1 MNLDKRRSEKHS
13 LNEGKA
19 RFKVKIGEFEF
30 ELEGEESYVKSKLEE
45 LLKIIPLEKFLK
57 GEKEVQSSFNL
68 KDLEGIAEYT
78 PEGKLYLTV
87 PADSLT
93 SKEALGI
100 ILYAVYPNRLSDEEL
115 SEMLSLCWKPTRKEA
130 VRARASELKREGKI
144 IAIEGRYGLSG
155 AGLQWIKNEVLQR
168 LKH

>member
-1 MNLDKRRSEKHS
+1 M
-13 LNEGKA
+13 NEGKA
-19 RFKVKIGEFEF
+19 RFKIKVGEFEF

-45 LLKIIPLEKFLK
+45 LLKVIPLEKFLK
-57 GEKEVQSSFNL
+57 NEKETSSLKFNL
-68 KDLEGIAEYT
+68 KDLEGVAEYT

-115 SEMLSLCWKPTRKEA
+115 SEMLSLSWKPIRKEA

-144 IAIEGRYGLSG
+144 ISIEGKYGLSG
-155 AGLQWIKNEVLQR
+155 AGFQWIKNEVLTK

>member
-1 MNLDKRRSEKHS
+1 M
-13 LNEGKA
+13 NEGKA
-19 RFKVKIGEFEF
+19 RFKIKVGEFEF

-45 LLKIIPLEKFLK
+45 LLKVIPLEKFLK
-57 GEKEVQSSFNL
+57 NEKETSSLKFNL
-68 KDLEGIAEYT
+68 KDLEGVAEYT

-115 SEMLSLCWKPTRKEA
+115 SEMLSLSWKPIRKEA

-144 IAIEGRYGLSG
+144 IAIEGKYGLSG
-155 AGLQWIKNEVLQR
+155 AGFQWIKNEVLTK

>member
-1 MNLDKRRSEKHS
+1 M
-13 LNEGKA
+13 NEGKT
-19 RFKVKIGEFEF
+19 RFKIKIGEFEF
-30 ELEGEESYVKSKLEE
+30 ELEGEDSYVKSKLEE
-45 LLKIIPLEKFLK
+45 LLKVIPLEKLLK
-57 GEKEVQSSFNL
+57 GEKETQSSFGL
-68 KDLEGIAEYT
+68 KDLEGIVEYT

-100 ILYAVYPNRLSDEEL
+100 ILYAVYPNKLSDEEL
-115 SEMLSLCWKPTRKEA
+115 SEMLSLSWKPTRKEA

-144 IAIEGRYGLSG
+144 IAIEGKYGLSG
-155 AGLQWIKNEVLQR
+155 AGLQWVKTEILTK